1 MCMNLGLQINRR
13 AHENTALGTVQIDR
27 SILDAAIRVLYSMPV
42 ENVSG
47 PQKVDVERM
56 QGNILIHK
64 VRLDSIAG
72 VVPLHA

>member
-47 PQKVDVERM
+47 PQKGGR
-56 QGNILIHK
+56 
-64 VRLDSIAG
+64 RA
-72 VVPLHA
+72 HARKHTDP